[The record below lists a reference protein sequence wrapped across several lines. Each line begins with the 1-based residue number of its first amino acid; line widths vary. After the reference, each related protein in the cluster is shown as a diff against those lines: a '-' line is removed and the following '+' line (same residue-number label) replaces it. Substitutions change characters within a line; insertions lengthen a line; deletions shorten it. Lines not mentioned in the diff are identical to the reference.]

1 MICESSPPE
10 NSTCVWDGH
19 HNRTKPIRY
28 VVNLRWQLLPGV
40 HCSLYTWCRKS
51 APFSLLM
58 EAGSFGQP
66 RARDPLG
73 SAQRLCSDW
82 IYTQGKDVSIHR
94 QQHLIMYSWSSD
106 ISFSETEHGNNESV
120 KPRKV
125 PKDGSIFNYLTRIAT
140 AINHP
145 RWFIVNPL
153 LQYN

>member
-1 MICESSPPE
+1 MIGESSPPE
-10 NSTCVWDGH
+10 NSTCVWDDH

-51 APFSLLM
+51 APFSLIT
-58 EAGSFGQP
+58 EAGSLGQP
-66 RARDPLG
+66 RARDRLG
-73 SAQRLCSDW
+73 SEIAVIEFIHKAKMW
-82 IYTQGKDVSIHR
+82 AYTLHSH
-94 QQHLIMYSWSSD
+94 HLIMYSWSSVF
-106 ISFSETEHGNNESV
+106 SFSETEHGNNESV

-145 RWFIVNPL
+145 RWCIVNPL